1 MRPWFCRM
9 TNLASNLRNAF
20 AGPRAA
26 WLLWGAML
34 FLPMLV
40 WGQESEAARVDHGDI
55 AWMLIATSL
64 VAMMTPVGL
73 ALFYG
78 GMTPSRNVIN
88 TVGMSYMSYC
98 IGSVVWVIV
107 GYTLAFGTDVGG
119 LIGNFDYAFLSG
131 INASKI
137 RGEIPELIFIA
148 YQGALSAIAVALI
161 SGAIIERAKF
171 SAWIVFT
178 ILWSAFVYAPIAHW
192 VWGGGFL
199 MKWGFLDFAGGAVI
213 HISAGVSGLI
223 LAMKIG
229 PRRKTENVDAIPHSI
244 KFTLAGAGLLWFGW
258 FGFNAGSALEA
269 NSVAA
274 NALLVTNIS
283 ASLGVAGWMLVE
295 WLFTG
300 KYTMFGAACGT
311 IAGLVAITPSAGYVN
326 ASSAMIIGLLGG
338 LIGYF
343 GVYEL
348 KKRTKI
354 DDSLDVFGIHGL
366 VGCWG
371 LIAVGVFADPAITKG
386 AAGLWHGNP
395 EQLQWQLLGALVAA
409 LYAACATLV
418 IYYITKTLTRGF
430 RVDNETELRGIDSS
444 FHGESAYAGYK
455 L

>member
-1 MRPWFCRM
+1 M
-9 TNLASNLRNAF
+9 TNLARKLRDTF
-20 AGPRAA
+20 AGSRAA
-26 WLLWGAML
+26 WFVWGAMM
-34 FLPMLV
+34 FLPMFV
-40 WGQESEAARVDHGDI
+40 WGQESSPSQIDRGDI
-55 AWMLIATSL
+55 AWMLAATSL

-78 GMTPSRNVIN
+78 GMTPGRNVIN

-98 IGSVVWVIV
+98 IGSVVWVV
-107 GYTLAFGTDVGG
+107 LGYTLAFGPDVGG
-119 LIGNFDYAFLSG
+119 LIGDLDYAFLSG
-131 INASKI
+131 VSPSNVT
-137 RGEIPELIFIA
+137 GEIPELIFIA

-178 ILWSAFVYAPIAHW
+178 ILWTLFVYAPIAHW

-199 MKWGFLDFAGGAVI
+199 MEWGFLDFAGGAVI

-223 LAMKIG
+223 LALKTG
-229 PRRKTENVDAIPHSI
+229 PRRKSEEIDNKPYSI
-244 KFTLAGAGLLWFGW
+244 KFTVVGAGLLWFGW

-283 ASLGVAGWMLVE
+283 ASMGVAGWMLIE

-354 DDSLDVFGIHGL
+354 DDSLDAFGIHGL

-395 EQLQWQLLGALVAA
+395 EQLQWQLLGALIVALFSA
-409 LYAACATLV
+409 GATLV
-418 IYYITKTLTRGF
+418 IFYITKTLTRGF
-430 RVDNETELRGIDSS
+430 RVDRETELRGIDSS

-455 L
+455 V